1 MPRNI
6 EKGSQFEAPTEEE
19 KIKSIEIMKKEIE
32 GWTPEGELTEKDVLA
47 EFEAGGDVRAANFS
61 PDGEKVVIGSTDYMM
76 RVISLKEKDEEGKPK
91 VLAEFEAGG
100 YVLAANFSPDG
111 EKVVIGS
118 DDDHMMRVIGRE

>member
-47 EFEAGGDVRAANFS
+47 EFEAGGWVSAANFS
-61 PDGEKVVIGSTDYMM
+61 PDGEKVVIGSGDHMM
-76 RVISLKEKDEEGKPK
+76 QVISLKEKDEKGKPK
-91 VLAEFEAGG
+91 VLAEFKAGG
-100 YVLAANFSPDG
+100 NVNAANFSPDG

-118 DDDHMMRVIGRE
+118 DDNMMQVIGRE